1 MVGLNVLFYMFIIQF
16 ALVGL
21 MRGWRKEILVTFS
34 GALALFII
42 NLLVTYFP
50 FFRLD
55 SPNLPDTAR
64 FGFYSTIVISL
75 AFFGYQ
81 TPRLVRTAGDR
92 LARDRV
98 PDALFGLIVGIAN
111 GWLIVG
117 SIWYFMHQLG
127 YPLQPGIT
135 PPTAGSAAINLI
147 DNLPQSIFLFQPPWL
162 YVAVAVAF
170 LVVMAAFV

>member
-1 MVGLNVLFYMFIIQF
+1 MVGLNILFYMFVIQF

-55 SPNLPDTAR
+55 SPSLSDTAR
-64 FGFYSTIVISL
+64 FGVYAFIIIAL

-81 TPRLVRTAGDR
+81 TPRLVRAAGDR

-98 PDALFGLIVGIAN
+98 ADAMFGLVVGVAN

-135 PPTAGSAAINLI
+135 PPTADTSLI

-162 YVAVAVAF
+162 YLAVAIAF